1 MYKWPAHFTFESQS
15 KDIKSCYLHPVI
27 FISLLLLRMNKRRKN
42 NIFGKIVDFPETIEI
57 KKKRSSTIKNLLLQ
71 RTKLNH
77 SLLKTYNSLDLESSF
92 LKEYANEY
100 DSKTH
105 FY

>member
-27 FISLLLLRMNKRRKN
+27 FISLL
-42 NIFGKIVDFPETIEI
+42 FPETIEI